1 MIRAPEQALAE
12 LSKVCEK
19 WFGFPLNWNG
29 DNIEIDFSSAT
40 SEEWI
45 ADDIALK
52 YDESSENYRDASV
65 QRQLQKNYKILVK
78 DGGAWRDRNG
88 VEWKPTLDDHR
99 FAKARIFAPGSDEKT
114 LRKDKCWT
122 PISNLPSHLYKGCMD
137 YTRLGDDL
145 FENVGKSNHVGL
157 VSRIDTGL

>member
-1 MIRAPEQALAE
+1 MSNPRNKSAKKVKLLRLALKNLQNKYCKFVPQVIRAPEEALAE

-19 WFGFPLNWNG
+19 WFGFPLKKNG

-40 SEEWI
+40 REEWI
-45 ADDIALK
+45 PDDIALK

-88 VEWKPTLDDHR
+88 VEWKSTLADHR
-99 FAKARIFAPGSDEKT
+99 FAKARILRLAATRKPWEKT
-114 LRKDKCWT
+114 SAGR
-122 PISNLPSHLYKGCMD
+122 P
-137 YTRLGDDL
+137 
-145 FENVGKSNHVGL
+145 F
-157 VSRIDTGL
+157 